1 MVRHGAALD
10 GVATTTSSPAG
21 VTFLRVV
28 ADVRRM
34 KLGRR
39 AIVAWL
45 WVLVAVAGGIAL
57 VLTGDSVVI
66 TTAGVIA
73 IILGLI
79 SLMPA
84 LLFTLEEEVEAAAS
98 DST

>member
-1 MVRHGAALD
+1 
-10 GVATTTSSPAG
+10 
-21 VTFLRVV
+21 
-28 ADVRRM
+28 M

-45 WVLVAVAGGIAL
+45 WVLVAVVGGIAI
-57 VLTGDSVVI
+57 VLTSEAMLLSIVGI
-66 TTAGVIA
+66 LA

-84 LLFTLEEEVEAAAS
+84 LLFTLEDEEESIV
-98 DST
+98 